1 MPTDILLLSA
11 AQALIE
17 VAGLMLIARGVMWLF
32 GPRAREGNFFYA
44 ILTAGTMPFIRFSR
58 TITPRAV
65 RDSYMP
71 AIAFV
76 LIVLLWIAAVLA
88 KTWLCTA
95 RSVQCL

>member
-44 ILTAGTMPFIRFSR
+44 MLTAGTMPFIRFAR
-58 TITPRAV
+58 LITPRAV
-65 RDSYMP
+65 RDAYTP
-71 AIAFV
+71 AIAFALV
-76 LIVLLWIAAVLA
+76 VLLWIAVGLA
-88 KTWLCTA
+88 RTELCTA